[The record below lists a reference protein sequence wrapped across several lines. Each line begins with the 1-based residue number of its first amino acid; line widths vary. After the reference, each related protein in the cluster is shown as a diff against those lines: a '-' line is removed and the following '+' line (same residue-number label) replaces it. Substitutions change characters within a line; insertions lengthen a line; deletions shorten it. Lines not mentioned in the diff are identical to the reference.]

1 MDRLATQ
8 FVILG
13 DVAYKALNYE
23 EIFAKKVQ
31 VAVFKTDMQT
41 FKVGTFKM
49 LAPKAVF
56 EDNKILLEFE
66 DVPIEVKLLEKKYT
80 FIKYPNRIPFFHATY
95 FIPNQFEKYWKMR
108 NLLR

>member
-1 MDRLATQ
+1 MATQ

-13 DVAYKALNYE
+13 DIAHKALNYE
-23 EIFAKKVQ
+23 QIYAKKVQ
-31 VAVFKTDMQT
+31 VAVFKTDMQD

-49 LAPKAVF
+49 LAPDAKF
-56 EDNKILLEFE
+56 TDSKILLKFE
-66 DVPIEVKLLEKKYT
+66 DIPIEIKLLKKKYT

-95 FIPNQFEKYWKMR
+95 FVPNPFEKYWRMR